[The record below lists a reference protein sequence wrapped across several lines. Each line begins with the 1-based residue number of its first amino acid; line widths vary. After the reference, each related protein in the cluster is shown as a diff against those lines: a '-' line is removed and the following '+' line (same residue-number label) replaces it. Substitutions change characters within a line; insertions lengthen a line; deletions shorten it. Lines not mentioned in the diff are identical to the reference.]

1 MNLQHQKIF
10 YLTFKTMQVL
20 LVGGNTMFAVGEY
33 VGGTSDVDN
42 WYTQVQGRAGVFDFN
57 LRAYDGTGGLYNMV

>member
-1 MNLQHQKIF
+1 
-10 YLTFKTMQVL
+10 MQVL